1 VDNSIHKKEDVIMSS
16 VKFLFLSQEDVRECG
31 GLDMSAYI
39 DNVEKSFSLLEKGE
53 SMEPDPPMLMFGGQA
68 GRRVTMHPA
77 YVGGDVDTVGLKW
90 TPANPDNPSTI
101 NMPRATAMNIIN
113 DPITGHPLAVMDG
126 TIISSMRTGAVSAV
140 GFKYLGRKG
149 SSVLGLL
156 GAGVIARTSFMGMKE
171 VMDNLQLVKIYDLS
185 RERAEKWIEE
195 MGDRTGFETQIVSSA
210 QECVEDSDV
219 VIGCTTVSADQ
230 RYVKPEWMKPGIF
243 YSNISDNDATF
254 EAITSCDKVV
264 VDGPR
269 QFTIPVVIGLMA
281 KEGLIS
287 FEEIHGTI
295 GEIVNGKKPGRES
308 DDERIFY
315 SCLGLGVHDTINA
328 RRIYDEA
335 KTKGRGIELELW
347 KEPYWY

>member
-1 VDNSIHKKEDVIMSS
+1 MRS

-31 GLDMSAYI
+31 GLDMPAYI
-39 DNVEKSFSLLEKGE
+39 ENVEKSFSLLEKGE

-101 NMPRATAMNIIN
+101 NMPRATALNIIN
-113 DPITGHPLAVMDG
+113 DPITGHPLAIMDG
-126 TIISSMRTGAVSAV
+126 TIISSMRTGAVNAV
-140 GFKYLGRKG
+140 GYKYLGRQD

-156 GAGVIARTSFMGMKE
+156 GAGVIARTSLLALKE
-171 VMDNLQLVKIYDLS
+171 AISNLELVKVYDLS
-185 RERAEKWIEE
+185 KDRAEAWAQE
-195 MGDRTGFETQIVSSA
+195 MGDDARFETRIVGSA

-219 VIGCTTVSADQ
+219 VVGCTTVSADQ
-230 RYVKPEWMKPGIF
+230 RYVKAEWLKEGVL

-254 EAITSCDKVV
+254 EAILSCDKVV
-264 VDGPR
+264 VDGSR
-269 QFTIPVVIGLMA
+269 QFTIPVVMGLMA
-281 KEGLIS
+281 EEGLIN
-287 FEEIHGTI
+287 FENVHGTI

-308 DDERIFY
+308 DSEKIFY

-328 RRIYDEA
+328 RRIYEEA
-335 KTKGRGIELELW
+335 KKKGYGVELQLW
-347 KEPYWY
+347 EEPYWY